1 MPEAVC
7 VPCQQPVSDRQFAT
21 WWPAHA
27 WCKAGTSVVEY
38 ELDRFAR
45 LFRGPS
51 PYCYLSGGH
60 GLKAPRNVVT
70 VHAEEGTGFAY
81 WDLPGVVFGTASR
94 SPAEEA
100 PALNAGQRAFES
112 RREDQ

>member
-100 PALNAGQRAFES
+100 PAHG
-112 RREDQ
+112 